1 MKKPGIIYRAV
12 IVLVRFFMRLWY
24 NIRIEGQENVPKEG
38 CVLASNHRTNADPP
52 LLAISAG
59 TYKYAFVAKEEL
71 FKNPVFGWLIRKL
84 GAFPVSR
91 GKGDMKVIDDAVS
104 KVNDGDKLIIFPE
117 GTRSKDGKVGKGKS
131 GVAYIAAKAGA
142 PVVPVGIVFDGKLKF
157 RKKITVK
164 FGKAIMPEELKLSD
178 ERSSSELKA
187 IKSRIMGD
195 ITALVEGE

>member
-1 MKKPGIIYRAV
+1 MKKPGIIYRGV
-12 IVLVRFFMRLWY
+12 IVLVRFFMKLWY
-24 NIRIEGQENVPKEG
+24 NIKVEGRENVPKEG

-52 LLAISAG
+52 LLAICAG

-71 FKNPVFGWLIRKL
+71 FKNRFFGWLIRKL

-142 PVVPVGIVFDGKLKF
+142 PVVPVGIVFEGKLKF
-157 RKKITVK
+157 RRKITVK
-164 FGKAIMPEELKLSD
+164 FGKAISPDELKLSE